1 MKAIRFA
8 YSDEALLPSLPEAAR
23 LVQESRVRSFGC
35 SKEERDDAY
44 NLNLKRSNGS
54 LNGFPLHD
62 RSEGKNRSRHL
73 RLKLEISTLIDL
85 DFGNLAEHTQRTGRS
100 RGKINNDD
108 PVTKHPVFKNP
119 KR

>member
-54 LNGFPLHD
+54 LNGFPLAHIFF
-62 RSEGKNRSRHL
+62 SNSVC
-73 RLKLEISTLIDL
+73 KLFTN
-85 DFGNLAEHTQRTGRS
+85 DFASFGHQ
-100 RGKINNDD
+100 
-108 PVTKHPVFKNP
+108 
-119 KR
+119 